1 MDAQT
6 VREHAESWCAA
17 LVEGDMTRAVDQLS
31 RELQAN
37 AGQIVAI
44 LPLPLTEATV
54 ESVEVGGSGYVAMLR
69 LVGENGEIELQ
80 TRWKD
85 RDGTPT
91 IVEAS
96 HVAEPVP
103 AEVAPAPG
111 DATTYGI
118 ASGCP
123 DRYNT
128 RSGFVAVLAG
138 I

>member
-6 VREHAESWCAA
+6 VREHADSWCAA
-17 LVEGDMTRAVDQLS
+17 LLEGDMTRAVNQLS

-44 LPLPLTEATV
+44 LPLPLSEATV

-69 LVGENGEIELQ
+69 LVGESGPIELQ

-85 RDGTPT
+85 RDGRPT

-96 HVAEPVP
+96 HVAEPAPVE
-103 AEVAPAPG
+103 AAPAPES
-111 DATTYGI
+111 DA
-118 ASGCP
+118 
-123 DRYNT
+123 
-128 RSGFVAVLAG
+128 
-138 I
+138 

>member
-85 RDGTPT
+85 RDGNPT

-103 AEVAPAPG
+103 VEVTQAPESEA
-111 DATTYGI
+111 
-118 ASGCP
+118 
-123 DRYNT
+123 
-128 RSGFVAVLAG
+128 
-138 I
+138 

>member
-6 VREHAESWCAA
+6 AREHAESWCAA
-17 LVEGDMTRAVDQLS
+17 LVDGDMTRAVNQLS

-103 AEVAPAPG
+103 AEVTPAPE
-111 DATTYGI
+111 AE
-118 ASGCP
+118 A
-123 DRYNT
+123 
-128 RSGFVAVLAG
+128 
-138 I
+138 

>member
-17 LVEGDMTRAVDQLS
+17 LLEGDMTRAVNQLS

-44 LPLPLTEATV
+44 LPLPLSEATV

-69 LVGENGEIELQ
+69 LVGESGPIELQ
-80 TRWKD
+80 TRRKD
-85 RDGTPT
+85 RDGVAT

-96 HVAEPVP
+96 HVAEPVTVE
-103 AEVAPAPG
+103 AESTPESEA
-111 DATTYGI
+111 
-118 ASGCP
+118 
-123 DRYNT
+123 
-128 RSGFVAVLAG
+128 
-138 I
+138 

>member
-17 LVEGDMTRAVDQLS
+17 LVEGDMTRAAEDLS

-37 AGQIVAI
+37 LGPLVAI

-69 LVGENGEIELQ
+69 LLGESGEIELQ

-85 RDGTPT
+85 RDGRPT

-96 HVAEPVP
+96 HVAVATP
-103 AEVAPAPG
+103 EVAPASES
-111 DATTYGI
+111 DA
-118 ASGCP
+118 
-123 DRYNT
+123 
-128 RSGFVAVLAG
+128 
-138 I
+138 

>member
-103 AEVAPAPG
+103 AEVAPAPE
-111 DATTYGI
+111 AE
-118 ASGCP
+118 A
-123 DRYNT
+123 
-128 RSGFVAVLAG
+128 
-138 I
+138 